1 MKIDCITAQKMI
13 QPYLDRN
20 LDDREASVFIAH
32 VRHCP
37 VCREELETAFLVD
50 HALTFLDKDSS
61 DSFDIARMV
70 RDDLKEYERGMLL
83 RSILNMLIWLG
94 IALMTIVIFIILLR
108 YIAPGVFRVSRADA
122 DPTGLPAISFDVA
135 FSGPGLTAVVAPTV
149 TSLTIPAGAASVLRP
164 FYAVRPQAPPVAKT

>member
-20 LDDREASVFIAH
+20 LDDREASVCSAH

-108 YIAPGVFRVSRADA
+108 SIAPGVFRDLGRMLLHVLNIDTDYTLWELIRLRI
-122 DPTGLPAISFDVA
+122 TGH
-135 FSGPGLTAVVAPTV
+135 
-149 TSLTIPAGAASVLRP
+149 AA
-164 FYAVRPQAPPVAKT
+164 

>member
-108 YIAPGVFRVSRADA
+108 YIAPGVFRDLGRMLLHMLNIDT
-122 DPTGLPAISFDVA
+122 DYTLWELIRLRITGH
-135 FSGPGLTAVVAPTV
+135 
-149 TSLTIPAGAASVLRP
+149 AA
-164 FYAVRPQAPPVAKT
+164 